1 VERNTVK
8 RNPEV
13 LQYSKKEEEEEE
25 KE

>member
-13 LQYSKKEEEEEE
+13 LQYSKKEEEEE